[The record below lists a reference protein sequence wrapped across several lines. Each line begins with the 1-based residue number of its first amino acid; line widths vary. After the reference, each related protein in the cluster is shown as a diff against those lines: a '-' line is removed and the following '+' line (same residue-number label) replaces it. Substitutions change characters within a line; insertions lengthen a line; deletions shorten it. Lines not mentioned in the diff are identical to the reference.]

1 MSKKFKIS
9 ELPLSDRPR
18 ERLLHIGSES
28 LSSQEL
34 LALILGKGVRG
45 ESVLMTSYTLLH
57 TFGSLE
63 HVLAAS
69 LEDLQK
75 LRGVGIAKATQLKAC
90 LEISRRI
97 HTQVQSKKRSVVFK
111 SADVYELVRDKI
123 AGKSKEHFVVVSF
136 DIRNGFIGMDIIS
149 VGILNASLIHPRET
163 FEVAI
168 RNHAAQI
175 ILCHNHPSGVCDPS
189 DEDVEITKRL
199 CEAGNVLGITV
210 LDHLIVCKDVYYS
223 FADNGLI

>member
-1 MSKKFKIS
+1 MSRKFKIS
-9 ELPLSDRPR
+9 ELPLSERPR
-18 ERLLHIGSES
+18 ERLLHFGSES

-45 ESVLMTSYTLLH
+45 ESVLMTSHSLLH

-63 HVLAAS
+63 RVLAAS

-90 LEISRRI
+90 FEISRRI
-97 HTQVQSKKRSVVFK
+97 HIQVQPKKRSVVFK
-111 SADVYELVRDKI
+111 PADVYSLVRGRI
-123 AGKSKEHFVVVSF
+123 ADKSKEHFVVISF

-189 DEDVEITKRL
+189 DEDLEITKRL
-199 CEAGNVLGITV
+199 CEAGVVLGITV
-210 LDHLIVCKDVYYS
+210 LDHLIVCKDGYYS